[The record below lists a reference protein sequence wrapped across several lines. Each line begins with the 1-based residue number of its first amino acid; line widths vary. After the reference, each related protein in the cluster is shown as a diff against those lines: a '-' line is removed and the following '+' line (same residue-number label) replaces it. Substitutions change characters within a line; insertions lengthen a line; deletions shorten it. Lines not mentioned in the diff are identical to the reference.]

1 VCWYNGSFKAE
12 IAFSKILIVVDF
24 LLSQPNSSMPKRL
37 EKSDRAE
44 KKLIYP
50 KKLFGPKLMG

>member
-1 VCWYNGSFKAE
+1 
-12 IAFSKILIVVDF
+12 VVDF
-24 LLSQPNSSMPKRL
+24 LLSQPNSSRPKRL

-50 KKLFGPKLMG
+50 KKLFGPKLMGRKNPKNHGLVRKN